1 MRTEGC
7 IFMAKI
13 RIANLRLRTI
23 IGTHDWERGV
33 QQDVVVNITLDYD
46 AAKAIASDDLRK
58 TVDYK
63 ALTKQIIKEVE
74 VSQFFLLE
82 KLSGRIL
89 DIVKAHPAVRE
100 AVVRVDKPQAL
111 RFADSVSVELN
122 WLRSAK
128 AASKK

>member
-1 MRTEGC
+1 
-7 IFMAKI
+7 MAKI
-13 RIANLRLRTI
+13 RITNLRLRTI
-23 IGTHDWERGV
+23 IGTHDWEREV

-46 AAKAIASDDLRK
+46 ATKAIASDDLRK

-89 DIVKAHPAVRE
+89 DIVTAHPVVRE

-122 WLRSAK
+122 WQRKAK

>member
-1 MRTEGC
+1 
-7 IFMAKI
+7 MAKI
-13 RIANLRLRTI
+13 RITNLRLRTI
-23 IGTHDWERGV
+23 IGTHDWEREV

-46 AAKAIASDDLRK
+46 ATKAIASDDLRK

-74 VSQFFLLE
+74 AAQFFLLE
-82 KLSGRIL
+82 KLSGKIL
-89 DIVKAHPAVRE
+89 DIVTAHPAAFA

-122 WLRSAK
+122 WSRKAK

>member
-1 MRTEGC
+1 MKMGGSTY
-7 IFMAKI
+7 MAKI
-13 RIANLRLRTI
+13 RITNLRLRAI
-23 IGTHDWERGV
+23 IGTHDWEREV
-33 QQDVVVNITLDYD
+33 QQDVIVNITLDYD
-46 AAKAIASDDLRK
+46 ATKAIVSDDLRK

-74 VSQFFLLE
+74 ASQFFLLE
-82 KLSGRIL
+82 KLSGKIL
-89 DIVKAHPAVRE
+89 DIVTAHPAVRE

-122 WLRSAK
+122 WSRKAK

>member
-1 MRTEGC
+1 MEGNTC
-7 IFMAKI
+7 MAKI
-13 RIANLRLRTI
+13 RITNLRLRTI
-23 IGTHDWERGV
+23 IGAHDWEREV

-46 AAKAIASDDLRK
+46 ATKGIASDDLRK

-63 ALTKQIIKEVE
+63 ALTKQIVKEVE
-74 VSQFFLLE
+74 ASRFFLLE

-89 DIVKAHPAVRE
+89 DIVTAHPAVRE

-111 RFADSVSVELN
+111 RFADSVSVELS
-122 WLRSAK
+122 WPRKAK

>member
-1 MRTEGC
+1 
-7 IFMAKI
+7 MAKI
-13 RIANLRLRTI
+13 RITNLRLRAI
-23 IGTHDWERGV
+23 IGTHDWEREV
-33 QQDVVVNITLDYD
+33 QQDVIVNITLDYD
-46 AAKAIASDDLRK
+46 ATKAIVSDDLRK

-74 VSQFFLLE
+74 ASQFFLLE
-82 KLSGRIL
+82 KLSGKIL
-89 DIVKAHPAVRE
+89 DIVTAHPAVRE

-122 WLRSAK
+122 WSRKAK

>member
-1 MRTEGC
+1 MEGNTC
-7 IFMAKI
+7 MAKI
-13 RIANLRLRTI
+13 RITNLRLRTI
-23 IGTHDWERGV
+23 IGAHDWEREV

-46 AAKAIASDDLRK
+46 ATKGIASDDLRK

-63 ALTKQIIKEVE
+63 ALTKQIVKEVE
-74 VSQFFLLE
+74 ASRFFLLE

-89 DIVKAHPAVRE
+89 DIVTAHPVVRE

-111 RFADSVSVELN
+111 RFADSVSVELS
-122 WLRSAK
+122 WPRKAK

>member
-1 MRTEGC
+1 
-7 IFMAKI
+7 MAKI
-13 RIANLRLRTI
+13 QIINLRLRTI
-23 IGTHDWERGV
+23 IGTHDWEREV

-46 AAKAIASDDLRK
+46 ATKAIASDDLRK

-74 VSQFFLLE
+74 AAEFFLLE

-89 DIVKAHPAVRE
+89 DIVTAHPAVRE

-122 WLRSAK
+122 WQRRSK
-128 AASKK
+128 AASRK